1 MSLKEDTT
9 VLAGIAKV
17 AVDAAREAGAFLMT
31 GHRTR
36 ITIEHKSSR
45 SDLVTKFDRE
55 SEDLLKKA
63 LTRTGVALVGEETG
77 GATAERMFLIDPLD
91 GTTNYAHGH
100 PWFSVSVGLVEKGE
114 PIFGVV
120 HAPALGITWSGG
132 IGIPAMRNGAPANVS
147 GIGTLEDAC
156 LATGFP
162 ADRRQNPA
170 VSNFPEFLHMKERVQ
185 AIRRCGSA
193 ALDMCLVADGTYEG
207 YWELVHPWDMAGGA
221 AIVRAAGGTVTA
233 LGGGPLR
240 LDRGHVV
247 ATNGKLHNAII
258 RELAAAGARAA
269 ELA

>member
-1 MSLKEDTT
+1 MGLRENPAELS
-9 VLAGIAKV
+9 AIAKI
-17 AVDAAREAGAFLMT
+17 ATAAAREAGAFLMT

-36 ITIEHKSSR
+36 VVIEHKSSR

-55 SEDLLKKA
+55 SEELLKKA
-63 LTRTGVALVGEETG
+63 LAQTGVAFVGEETG
-77 GATAERMFLIDPLD
+77 GASAARMFLIDPLD

-100 PWFSVSVGLVEKGE
+100 PWFCVSVGLVEDGE

-132 IGIPAMRNGAPANVS
+132 ADIPAMRNDAPAHVS
-147 GIGTLEDAC
+147 DIASLDDAC

-162 ADRRQNPA
+162 ADRRANPA
-170 VSNFPEFLHMKERVQ
+170 VSNFPEFLHMKERAQ

-221 AIVRAAGGTVTA
+221 AIVRAAGGTVTTRD
-233 LGGGPLR
+233 GSPMR
-240 LDRGHVV
+240 FERSHVL
-247 ATNGKLHNAII
+247 ASNGKLHDTLV
-258 RELAAAGARAA
+258 RELAIGAGKKR
-269 ELA
+269 